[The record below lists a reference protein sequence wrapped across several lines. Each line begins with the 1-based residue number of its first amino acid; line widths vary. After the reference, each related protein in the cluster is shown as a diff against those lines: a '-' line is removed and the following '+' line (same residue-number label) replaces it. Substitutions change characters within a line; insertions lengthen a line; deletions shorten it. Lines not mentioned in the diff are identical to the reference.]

1 MATIRL
7 HLIGYD
13 IEYIFKLTKHS
24 FTIIDI
30 VSHLIEK
37 GLTISE
43 IKDIKFIHNGKPID
57 NSEFKIY
64 ESNGDI
70 FSINM
75 YTHNKIIFDELIKNI
90 FKPDIN
96 SDGKIVSNSNGDSH
110 SDEDEDSDE
119 ESDNDMYGNY
129 NTMKYIGSQH
139 AHEHEHAHKDE
150 DEDGDGDIVPLKRE
164 PLPDNIEDEE
174 EDQSEEELDKINKVI
189 VSDLKD
195 PDFIK
200 LLHICITKPDYLD
213 KAARY
218 ITNGTMVDKID
229 NIEKIEFDYIF
240 FMEYEKLVVI
250 LSSLDIKIEDKMILS
265 IITYFKGNINL
276 SLRYI
281 ISIN

>member
-7 HLIGYD
+7 HLIGHD
-13 IEYIFKLTKHS
+13 IEYIFKLTKYS
-24 FTIIDI
+24 FTLIDI
-30 VSHLIEK
+30 VSHLIEN
-37 GLTISE
+37 GLTVSE
-43 IKDIKFIHNGKPID
+43 IKDIKFIHNGTPID

-64 ESNGDI
+64 ESNGNI

-75 YTHNKIIFDELIKNI
+75 YTNNKIIFDELIKYI

-96 SDGKIVSNSNGDSH
+96 SDGKIVSKSYSNGDSDGD
-110 SDEDEDSDE
+110 SDGDSNGKSEEDSDE
-119 ESDNDMYGNY
+119 ESYNDMHGSTNTKY
-129 NTMKYIGSQH
+129 NTMKYIGV
-139 AHEHEHAHKDE
+139 E
-150 DEDGDGDIVPLKRE
+150 DIVPLKRE
-164 PLPDNIEDEE
+164 PLPDNMEEDEE
-174 EDQSEEELDKINKVI
+174 DEEEELDKINQVI

-200 LLHICITKPDYLD
+200 LLHICITKPEYLD

-229 NIEKIEFDYIF
+229 NIDKTEFDDKFI
-240 FMEYEKLVVI
+240 MEYDKLVAI

-281 ISIN
+281 ITIN